1 MIDRRVMVMIAGRI
15 GGALLTLVLLSLVV
29 FAMSLMMGG
38 DAAEAMLG
46 QNATP
51 EALAGLRS
59 AMHLDQPA
67 WQRYLLW
74 LWGLAHGD
82 LGTSMVSKLPVSTLL
97 APRLLAS
104 LQLAGLTALVSV
116 PVALSLGIVAAVRR
130 GTWIDRVI
138 SMATI
143 GIVSVPEFVIATL
156 MVLLFAVRLH
166 WLPALSSSRDF
177 SSLHD
182 VVRVFAMPVICLS
195 CVVVAQ
201 MIRMTRAAVCDALD
215 SSYVEAARL
224 KGVSPRR
231 LVLGHALP
239 NAIGP
244 IVNAVALSLSV
255 LLGGVIIIE
264 VIFNYPGVARLMV
277 DAVST
282 RDLPLIQ
289 TVAMIFS
296 AAYLILVTGA
306 DIVGILCNP
315 RLRYR

>member
-1 MIDRRVMVMIAGRI
+1 
-15 GGALLTLVLLSLVV
+15 
-29 FAMSLMMGG
+29 MGG

-51 EALAGLRS
+51 EALAGLRA
-59 AMHLDQPA
+59 AMHLDQPS
-67 WQRYLLW
+67 WQRYLGW
-74 LWGLAHGD
+74 LGGLLRGD
-82 LGTSMVSKLPVSTLL
+82 LGVSLITKLPVSTLL

-104 LQLAGLTALVSV
+104 LQLAGLTAAVSV
-116 PVALSLGIVAAVRR
+116 PLALFLGILAAVRR
-130 GTWIDRVI
+130 GSLLDRVI

-143 GIVSVPEFVIATL
+143 GVVSVPEFVIATL
-156 MVLLFAVRLH
+156 MVLIFAVRLH
-166 WLPALSSSRDF
+166 
-177 SSLHD
+177 SLHD
-182 VVRVFAMPVICLS
+182 VVRVFTMPVICLA
-195 CVVVAQ
+195 CVVMAQ

-224 KGVSPRR
+224 KGVPPRR

-255 LLGGVIIIE
+255 LLGGVIVIE

-296 AAYLILVTGA
+296 AAYLMLVTSA
-306 DIVGILCNP
+306 DIVAILCNP
-315 RLRYR
+315 RLRHR

>member
-1 MIDRRVMVMIAGRI
+1 MPRPRLWRGCARRCISISPHGSVIWAG
-15 GGALLTLVLLSLVV
+15 
-29 FAMSLMMGG
+29 
-38 DAAEAMLG
+38 
-46 QNATP
+46 
-51 EALAGLRS
+51 
-59 AMHLDQPA
+59 
-67 WQRYLLW
+67 
-74 LWGLAHGD
+74 WGLAPGD
-82 LGTSMVSKLPVSTLL
+82 LGVSLITKLPVSTLL

-104 LQLAGLTALVSV
+104 LQLAGLTAAVSV
-116 PVALSLGIVAAVRR
+116 PLALFLGILAAVRR
-130 GTWIDRVI
+130 GSLLDRVI

-143 GIVSVPEFVIATL
+143 GVVSVPEFVIATL
-156 MVLLFAVRLH
+156 MVLIFAVRLH

-182 VVRVFAMPVICLS
+182 VVRVFTMPVICLA
-195 CVVVAQ
+195 CVVMAQ

-224 KGVSPRR
+224 KGVPPRR

-255 LLGGVIIIE
+255 LLGGVIVIE

-296 AAYLILVTGA
+296 AAYLMLVTSA
-306 DIVGILCNP
+306 DIVAILCNP
-315 RLRYR
+315 RLRHR